1 MKRSLVIK
9 LTICYAGII
18 VLLLVLSQTAGEK
31 TVRRIKTEQAVSSLH
46 KEASMIIKEYLKN
59 TDTSD
64 DTAALLEQ
72 HISSLSGLTE
82 SNIWLV
88 DTEGVIR
95 YDSRSADSSAGTNIS
110 DIEPHFLQ
118 GQSYTDKTLKGLL
131 NTPSTAVVVPVSSQ
145 METLGYIVVFTPSS
159 KLQESID
166 EIMYIIT
173 ICIILFALLLL
184 IAAIYLA
191 FLTIRPAAKISQAA
205 KEFASGNHEYSLKLP
220 AGSEYQDLAA
230 SITLM
235 MEELKQSEEYQRKF
249 IANISHDFRSPLT
262 SIKGYAQAIKD
273 GTIPPELLE
282 KYMDIILFE
291 AERLTKLTTNL
302 LDLSQLDTGNLLL
315 DYSDFDINATIKQIA
330 ASFEQKCAKK
340 KLSFRL
346 SFEKEQIIVHADS
359 TRIQQVLYNLIDN
372 AIKFS
377 DTDSTI
383 DIITEE
389 NSGKI
394 FVSIRDHGRGI
405 DKAEQKRIWD
415 RFYKS
420 DSSRGKDKKGTGLGL
435 PIAREIINAH
445 GESID
450 VISTP
455 GVGSEF
461 IFTLTIPDGDE
472 DALPFPARQTHS
484 AEGPHTKQ

>member
-9 LTICYAGII
+9 LTVCYAGII
-18 VLLLVLSQTAGEK
+18 VLLLVFSQTVGENI
-31 TVRRIKTEQAVSSLH
+31 VRRIKTEQAISSLN
-46 KEASMIIKEYLKN
+46 KEASMIIKEYLN
-59 TDTSD
+59 NADTSD
-64 DTAALLEQ
+64 DTTQTLER
-72 HISSLSGLTE
+72 HISSLSSLTE
-82 SNIWLV
+82 SSIWLV

-95 YDSRSADSSAGTNIS
+95 YDSHSTDSAAGTNIS
-110 DIEPHFLQ
+110 DFDAYFLQ
-118 GQSYTDKTLKGLL
+118 GQSYTDKTLEGLL
-131 NTPSTAVVVPVSSQ
+131 DTPSTAVVVPVSSQ
-145 METLGYIVVFTPSS
+145 METLGYIVVFTPTS

-166 EIMYIIT
+166 EIMYIIA
-173 ICIILFALLLL
+173 ICIIIFSILFLFA
-184 IAAIYLA
+184 AVYLA
-191 FLTIRPAAKISQAA
+191 FLTIRPAAKISHAA

-230 SITLM
+230 AITLM

-273 GTIPPELLE
+273 GTIPTELLE

-315 DYSDFDINATIKQIA
+315 DYSDFDINAAIKQIA

-340 KLSFRL
+340 KLNFSL
-346 SFEKEQIIVHADS
+346 SFEAEQTVVHADS

-377 DTDSTI
+377 NSDSTI

-389 NSGKI
+389 NSGKLFI
-394 FVSIRDHGRGI
+394 SIRDHGKGI
-405 DKAEQKRIWD
+405 DKSEQKRIWD

-461 IFTLTIPDGDE
+461 IFTLTIPDGDA
-472 DALPFPARQTHS
+472 DVLPSPARQIHS

>member
-18 VLLLVLSQTAGEK
+18 VLLLVFSKTAGEK
-31 TVRRIKTEQAVSSLH
+31 IVRRIKTEQAISSLN
-46 KEASMIIKEYLKN
+46 KEASMIAKEYWN
-59 TDTSD
+59 ITDTSD
-64 DTAALLEQ
+64 DTPQILEQ
-72 HISSLSGLTE
+72 HISSLSRLTE
-82 SNIWLV
+82 STIWLV
-88 DTEGVIR
+88 DTQGVIR
-95 YDSRSADSSAGTNIS
+95 YDSTSRNPANGTNIS
-110 DIEPHFLQ
+110 DIDAQFLQ
-118 GQSYTDKTLKGLL
+118 GQHYTDKTVDGLID
-131 NTPSTAVVVPVSSQ
+131 TPSTAVVVPVSSQ
-145 METLGYIVVFTPSS
+145 METLGYIIVFTPAS
-159 KLQESID
+159 KLQESVD

-173 ICIILFALLLL
+173 ICIIIFSILLL

-205 KEFASGNHEYSLKLP
+205 KEFASGNHQYPLKLP

-291 AERLTKLTTNL
+291 TERLTKLTTNL

-315 DYSDFDINATIKQIA
+315 DYSNFDINAVIKQIA
-330 ASFEQKCAKK
+330 ASFEQKCTKK
-340 KLSFRL
+340 KLQFHL
-346 SFEKEQIIVHADS
+346 SFETEQMLVHADN

-383 DIITEE
+383 DIISEE

-394 FVSIRDHGRGI
+394 FVSIRDHGKGI
-405 DKAEQKRIWD
+405 DKSEQKRIWN

-461 IFTLTIPDGDE
+461 IFSLTIPDD
-472 DALPFPARQTHS
+472 DAGVPPSPAR
-484 AEGPHTKQ
+484 